1 MKRETNKIKQ
11 SAWNRIKRK
20 FDLFHVSCFTFHE
33 KGFTLLES
41 LVAVAILTVG
51 ISTAALLVVQSIQVG
66 GKIQKRIVAAH
77 LAQEGIEVIRNIR
90 DSNWLSGSNWIANI
104 NTAGA
109 AGCVDYDDVSIDT
122 SCDFGRNLLFDGSH
136 YEYSSQLSIFSRTAS
151 TTLLN
156 VGAPDEKLWVEVNVS
171 CGQNCNVKLDEYL
184 YDWK

>member
-20 FDLFHVSCFTFHE
+20 FDLFHVSCFTFYE

-77 LAQEGIEVIRNIR
+77 LAQEGVEVIRNIR
-90 DSNWLSGSNWIANI
+90 DSNWLSGGNWIANI

-109 AGCVDYDDVSIDT
+109 AGCVDYNDFNINT
-122 SCDFGRNLLFDGSH
+122 SCASGQNLLFNGNRYIYGS
-136 YEYSSQLSIFSRTAS
+136 Q
-151 TTLLN
+151 
-156 VGAPDEKLWVEVNVS
+156 P
-171 CGQNCNVKLDEYL
+171 
-184 YDWK
+184 

>member
-1 MKRETNKIKQ
+1 MKSQKSKIPEAEQVRYRAGKSQ
-11 SAWNRIKRK
+11 KYDS
-20 FDLFHVSCFTFHE
+20 
-33 KGFTLLES
+33 GFTLLES

-51 ISTAALLVVQSIQVG
+51 ISTAALLVVQSIQIG
-66 GKIQKRIVAAH
+66 GKIQKRIIAAH
-77 LAQEGIEVIRNIR
+77 LAQEGVEVIRNIR